1 MKFLEILEETLK
13 QDSRFV
19 GEDGRIL
26 KTKVYDACM
35 GMDGLL
41 LERLINN
48 ETLKSHFFAEVNGAL
63 VFDKMKYAWV
73 LESREF
79 LPDSY
84 TRFKNKIGLAD
95 STAYLLILPLYAL
108 FQGYQQ

>member
-35 GMDGLL
+35 DMDGLL

-48 ETLKSHFFAEVNGAL
+48 ETLKSHFL
-63 VFDKMKYAWV
+63 
-73 LESREF
+73 
-79 LPDSY
+79 
-84 TRFKNKIGLAD
+84 
-95 STAYLLILPLYAL
+95 
-108 FQGYQQ
+108 